1 MLRAGTGENAA
12 DPAISIF
19 FKASTPSA
27 RQIDLRQSATFYQ
40 TNATNVAVGLT

>member
-19 FKASTPSA
+19 IKASYTISK
-27 RQIDLRQSATFYQ
+27 
-40 TNATNVAVGLT
+40 TN

>member
-19 FKASTPSA
+19 FKASYT
-27 RQIDLRQSATFYQ
+27 IGK
-40 TNATNVAVGLT
+40 TN